1 MIGGKGRSLL
11 IGIQEAVW
19 IGECGYEYR
28 WATSI
33 DGNAALIYEVL
44 VYQIWIT
51 IVLFTSRI

>member
-28 WATSI
+28 WVTSI
-33 DGNAALIYEVL
+33 DGNPALIYEVF
-44 VYQIWIT
+44 VHQIWGANSIG
-51 IVLFTSRI
+51 